1 MESRRWIA
9 TTGWTLAIL
18 FGLATGIVVQRLWV
32 LRADVE
38 ELAQHL
44 VIDHAPEST
53 LVYDANDELVSAV
66 YQEHRI
72 AVPLDKISPPA
83 VNAFIAIEDQRF
95 FRHHGLDYRRILKSA
110 FVNLRAGEIVQGGST
125 ITQQLVRSVLLSRE
139 QTYARKLK
147 EAVLARRLEERYS
160 KQQILEAYLNRVYF
174 GDGYYGI
181 EAAALGYFGKPAAQL
196 NAVEAA
202 TLAGLIKGPS
212 VYSPTK
218 APDLARARR
227 NLVLVQMHAQGLLS
241 EDLQTSLAAPIEAR
255 ANRPEEAP
263 ARDPRQSRE
272 AGYFRDVVHR
282 ELIERFG
289 ADAVYTGGLRVYTT
303 LDPRLQ
309 ALAEEA
315 IASRLRTI
323 PPARGISEPLQGALV
338 AIEPRTG
345 FVRAIVGGRDFDESP
360 FNRAVDAR
368 RQPGSAFKPFIFAMA
383 LESGFLPSSQIDG
396 LDQPIETR
404 EGPWLPAGEHEES
417 AVRLRDALALSSNR
431 AAAHLLQD
439 VGIRRTLDLVSRF
452 GITSPMP
459 MVPSVALGTGEMTL
473 LELTAAY
480 GVFANRGV
488 LKTPV
493 VIRRV
498 EDRDGHDLYRA
509 PASERAVISDA
520 TAYMMTSM
528 MADVVNHGTATT
540 ARSAGY
546 LRKAAGKTG
555 TSNDYTDAWFVG
567 YTPEIVTGV
576 WFGYDTPH
584 AIMNRGFAGVVAVPA
599 WARFM
604 TAAAGNGGKETW
616 FKRPGSLVP
625 VTLCRISGMLA
636 TDRCHLPVVDTVL
649 ENPGDPNTSVQA
661 IVQEGGV
668 FEDLRHIGRTP
679 DACRLLHG
687 DYRAF
692 TTDAIPT
699 STWSGEPPTALRD
712 GQMIPGGLEFSPP
725 PPPDVPNPFRGQNI
739 SKPVP
744 IPPRPPGG
752 R

>member
-9 TTGWTLAIL
+9 TPGGRWRSL

-66 YQEHRI
+66 FEEHRI
-72 AVPLDKISPPA
+72 AVPLDKISPHV
-83 VNAFIAIEDQRF
+83 VNAFIAIEDKRF

-174 GDGYYGI
+174 GHGYYGI

-202 TLAGLIKGPS
+202 TLAGLIKGP
-212 VYSPTK
+212 VGVLTDEGARPG
-218 APDLARARR
+218 ARAAQSRAGADARPGIAERGSSGRVSLRR
-227 NLVLVQMHAQGLLS
+227 S
-241 EDLQTSLAAPIEAR
+241 RRAR
-255 ANRPEEAP
+255 IVRREAP
-263 ARDPRQSRE
+263 ARDPRQARE

-315 IASRLRTI
+315 IASRLADDSAARGTSASRFRARSWRSSRAPGSSAPSSAVATSTRARSI
-323 PPARGISEPLQGALV
+323 APSTRGGSRGPHSNRSSSQWHSSRASCPARRSTGSTSRSR
-338 AIEPRTG
+338 PRRGRG
-345 FVRAIVGGRDFDESP
+345 FRRAST
-360 FNRAVDAR
+360 
-368 RQPGSAFKPFIFAMA
+368 RQ
-383 LESGFLPSSQIDG
+383 SS
-396 LDQPIETR
+396 
-404 EGPWLPAGEHEES
+404 
-417 AVRLRDALALSSNR
+417 VRLRDALALSSNR

-488 LKTPV
+488 LKAPV
-493 VIRRV
+493 GDSPRRRSRRPRHLS
-498 EDRDGHDLYRA
+498 RDQ
-509 PASERAVISDA
+509 PAS
-520 TAYMMTSM
+520 
-528 MADVVNHGTATT
+528 
-540 ARSAGY
+540 
-546 LRKAAGKTG
+546 
-555 TSNDYTDAWFVG
+555 
-567 YTPEIVTGV
+567 
-576 WFGYDTPH
+576 
-584 AIMNRGFAGVVAVPA
+584 VA
-599 WARFM
+599 
-604 TAAAGNGGKETW
+604 
-616 FKRPGSLVP
+616 
-625 VTLCRISGMLA
+625 
-636 TDRCHLPVVDTVL
+636 
-649 ENPGDPNTSVQA
+649 
-661 IVQEGGV
+661 
-668 FEDLRHIGRTP
+668 
-679 DACRLLHG
+679 
-687 DYRAF
+687 
-692 TTDAIPT
+692 
-699 STWSGEPPTALRD
+699 
-712 GQMIPGGLEFSPP
+712 
-725 PPPDVPNPFRGQNI
+725 
-739 SKPVP
+739 
-744 IPPRPPGG
+744 
-752 R
+752 